1 MANATDPAA
10 VAGAFDAQFSQH
22 WPAATAGLVFVLFA
36 LLAQSWFTVDPLA
49 NVPVVGK
56 GGRWARRKQFLHG
69 KGNQLY
75 IDGYRQVCG
84 TRQHQLQKDTI
95 CVPPK
100 YLPELKK
107 APDDVISF
115 TKAIDEVMLLVA
127 RPYQPL
133 KC

>member
-1 MANATDPAA
+1 MANATDPVA
-10 VAGAFDAQFSQH
+10 VAGVFDAQFSQH

-49 NVPVVGK
+49 NVPVVGE

-75 IDGYRQVCG
+75 IDGYRQ
-84 TRQHQLQKDTI
+84 DTI

-127 RPYQPL
+127 RHSTNL
-133 KC
+133 